1 VRAFKQFINLKKEYT
16 MRISRIGMKTMD
28 HYFDEYEA
36 KLNEK
41 AEALRVKWRAER
53 RKEIIKLV
61 KGGK

>member
-1 VRAFKQFINLKKEYT
+1 

>member
-1 VRAFKQFINLKKEYT
+1 

-36 KLNEK
+36 KLNEE

-61 KGGK
+61 SDTGAKK